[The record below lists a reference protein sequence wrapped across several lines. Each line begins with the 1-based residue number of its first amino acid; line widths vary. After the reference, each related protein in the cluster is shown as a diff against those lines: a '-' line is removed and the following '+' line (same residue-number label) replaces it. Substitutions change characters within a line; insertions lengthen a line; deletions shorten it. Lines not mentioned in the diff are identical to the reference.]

1 MRCESC
7 GTDLPEDAAFCPE
20 CGERNRALSA
30 GEMIDLTHTS
40 GLVRG
45 REAGEVPSVPEP
57 AGAPEGTPE
66 IPDAAPLPDASGGAI
81 PTGQAAAT
89 DATALSGVDRA
100 RLREEARR
108 AAQAL
113 AETAQDTLREEL
125 AEIAEKETL
134 IEQLGQ
140 EVEEV
145 SPSEEPPPPSAEE
158 RMWDDTQE
166 RARLHG
172 VGMPWGEETVSG
184 GGEGDGAD
192 ERIGEKI
199 EAAAEEDGGKCCA
212 WGCATLSVLLFL
224 FFILSFIL
232 NVAQ

>member
-1 MRCESC
+1 MRCENC
-7 GTDLPEDAAFCPE
+7 GTNLPEDAVFCPE
-20 CGERNRALSA
+20 CGGRGRSRSA
-30 GEMIDLTHTS
+30 KEMIDLSHTT

-45 REAGEVPSVPEP
+45 REAGEVPSVPDPSEP
-57 AGAPEGTPE
+57 
-66 IPDAAPLPDASGGAI
+66 PDAVPDIPQPSPLPDAPDTAI
-81 PTGQAAAT
+81 PTGRAAAT

-113 AETAQDTLREEL
+113 AETAQDKLSEEL
-125 AEIAEKETL
+125 AEIAEKEKL
-134 IEQLGQ
+134 IEERGY

-145 SPSEEPPPPSAEE
+145 YPSEAPPPPPTSTEE
-158 RMWDDTQE
+158 RMWEDTQE

-172 VGMPWGEETVSG
+172 VGMPWGEETEAG
-184 GGEGDGAD
+184 RDEGA

-212 WGCATLSVLLFL
+212 WGCVTLFVLIFL

-232 NVAQ
+232 NVVQ